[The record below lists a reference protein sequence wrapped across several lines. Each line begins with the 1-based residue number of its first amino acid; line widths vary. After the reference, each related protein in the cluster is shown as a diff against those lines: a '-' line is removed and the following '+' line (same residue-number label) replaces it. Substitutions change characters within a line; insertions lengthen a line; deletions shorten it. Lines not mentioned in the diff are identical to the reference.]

1 MIPTSQEFIDAMR
14 AKTITTS
21 AKVEVID
28 NEYNSGIMIESGNYG
43 LFEGAGIELDGS
55 RCAISAEHVDN
66 YTPRINITTEETVS
80 EGWYSA
86 DLSDESGN
94 ITTDSYTKVVEH
106 NKKNV
111 SNLHIL
117 FTEVREEY
125 PINFSVSINGNVTT
139 YTDNTENEIVIENVA
154 TNSTVIIN
162 ITKWSKAYS
171 RAKILNVYLGTVF
184 QYEDADIVSINGRK
198 GVDLINEEIQSKEI
212 EIKLVD
218 ENNAYNIFDENT
230 ELTAL
235 DNDAR
240 IIIHIGVL
248 IGNFIYYVKIDE
260 CYFKKIEKQDNELE
274 MIIRGMGVISKYQ
287 DIIWG
292 KLYNEIY
299 MFPWTLS
306 RIINGIDNSFT
317 KLKERVHIYP
327 EIINEAQ
334 TMLRCADK
342 ETRIHEFF
350 NELAINCRSNLV
362 ETYDNKINF
371 RRLAEETPVSLI
383 ELENMEEYPQI
394 EKQDNKYDVLI
405 KKYDYTISDSQEE
418 VYSGRFKLAG
428 SSSYGYAYL
437 TPYKEVDF
445 LYTDT
450 SQSSFVLN
458 IYNSDGTVYASNV
471 TQMGQYGIDYIILPN
486 TILFVSTNNLLDKT
500 FELKFNCKT
509 LQFSSSDH
517 KIENNATNEEK
528 IIDIR
533 SIQDEDTAQSI
544 GLWLA
549 NNLNKRYR
557 FKIKVNDA
565 CTYELGDTVRLET
578 GVYQNDEMVIR
589 SAIVVGI
596 EYDYTGTLDYYL
608 VLEGA

>member
-162 ITKWSKAYS
+162 ITKWSKAHS

-274 MIIRGMGVISKYQ
+274 MIIRGMGIISKYQ

-292 KLYNEIY
+292 KLYNETY

-306 RIINGIDNSFT
+306 RIINGINNSFT

-327 EIINEAQ
+327 EIINEDQ
-334 TMLRCADK
+334 RMLMCAEK
-342 ETRIHEFF
+342 VVKIHEFF
-350 NELAINCRSNLV
+350 NELAINCRCNLL

-371 RRLAEETPVSLI
+371 RRITEEIPVSLI
-383 ELENMEEYPQI
+383 QLENMEEYPKI
-394 EKQDNKYDVLI
+394 EKKDNKYDVLI
-405 KKYDYTISDSQEE
+405 KKYNYTVSDNQEE
-418 VYSGRFKLAG
+418 VYSGKFKLSG
-428 SSSYGYAYL
+428 NPNYDYVYL

-450 SQSSFVLN
+450 SQSSFALN

-533 SIQDEDTAQSI
+533 SIQDEDTAQSV

-557 FKIKVNDA
+557 FRIKVNDA
-565 CTYELGDTVRLET
+565 CTYELGDTIRLET
-578 GVYQNDEMVIR
+578 GIYQNDEMVIR
-589 SAIVVGI
+589 TAIVVGI
-596 EYDYTGTLDYYL
+596 EYDYTGSLDYYL

>member
-1 MIPTSQEFIDAMR
+1 M
-14 AKTITTS
+14 
-21 AKVEVID
+21 
-28 NEYNSGIMIESGNYG
+28 N
-43 LFEGAGIELDGS
+43 LDGS

-139 YTDNTENEIVIENVA
+139 YTDNTENEIIIENVA

-198 GVDLINEEIQSKEI
+198 GVDLLNEEIQSKEI

-274 MIIRGMGVISKYQ
+274 MIIRGMGIISKYQ
-287 DIIWG
+287 DIVWG

-306 RIINGIDNSFT
+306 SIINGINNSFT

-327 EIINEAQ
+327 EIVNEAQ

-342 ETRIHEFF
+342 ERKIHEFL

-362 ETYDNKINF
+362 ETYDNKIKF
-371 RRLAEETPVSLI
+371 RRITEETPVSLI

-405 KKYDYTISDSQEE
+405 KKYNYTISDSQEE
-418 VYSGRFKLAG
+418 VYSGRFKLSG
-428 SSSYGYAYL
+428 STNYGYAYL

-458 IYNSDGTVYASNV
+458 IYNSNGTVYASNV
-471 TQMGQYGIDYIILPN
+471 TQTGQYGIDYIILPN

-509 LQFSSSDH
+509 LQFASSDY
-517 KIENNATNEEK
+517 KIENNTTNEEK

-533 SIQDEDTAQSI
+533 SIQDEDTARSV

-557 FKIKVNDA
+557 FRIKVNDA

-589 SAIVVGI
+589 TAIVVGI
-596 EYDYTGTLDYYL
+596 EYEYSGALDYYL

>member
-55 RCAISAEHVDN
+55 RCTISAEHVDN
-66 YTPRINITTEETVS
+66 HTPRINITTEETVP
-80 EGWYSA
+80 EGWYSE
-86 DLSDESGN
+86 DLSDENGN
-94 ITTDSYTKVVEH
+94 ITTDSYAKVVEH

-139 YTDNTENEIVIENVA
+139 YTDNTENEIVIENVT

-240 IIIHIGVL
+240 IIIHMGVL

-299 MFPWTLS
+299 MYPWTLP

-371 RRLAEETPVSLI
+371 RRLAEETPISLI

-486 TILFVSTNNLLDKT
+486 TILFVSTNNLLGKT

-589 SAIVVGI
+589 TAIVVGI

>member
-21 AKVEVID
+21 AKVDVID
-28 NEYNSGIMIESGNYG
+28 NEYNLGIMIESGNYG
-43 LFEGAGIELDGS
+43 LFEGEGIELDGS

-66 YTPRINITTEETVS
+66 YTPGINITTEETVP
-80 EGWYSA
+80 EGWYSE
-86 DLSDESGN
+86 DLSDENGN
-94 ITTDSYTKVVEH
+94 ITTESYTKVVEH

-240 IIIHIGVL
+240 IIIHMGVL

-274 MIIRGMGVISKYQ
+274 MIIRGMGIISKYQ

-306 RIINGIDNSFT
+306 RIINGINNSFT

-394 EKQDNKYDVLI
+394 EKQDNKYDVVI
-405 KKYDYTISDSQEE
+405 KKYDYSISDSQEE
-418 VYSGRFKLAG
+418 VYSGKFKLAG
-428 SSSYGYAYL
+428 SSSYGYVYL

-445 LYTDT
+445 LCTDT

-471 TQMGQYGIDYIILPN
+471 TQTGQYGIDYIILPN

-509 LQFSSSDH
+509 LQFSSSDY

-533 SIQDEDTAQSI
+533 SIQDEETAQNVGS
-544 GLWLA
+544 WLV

-565 CTYELGDTVRLET
+565 CTYELGDTVTLET

-589 SAIVVGI
+589 TAIVVGI
-596 EYDYTGTLDYYL
+596 EYDYTGSLDYYL